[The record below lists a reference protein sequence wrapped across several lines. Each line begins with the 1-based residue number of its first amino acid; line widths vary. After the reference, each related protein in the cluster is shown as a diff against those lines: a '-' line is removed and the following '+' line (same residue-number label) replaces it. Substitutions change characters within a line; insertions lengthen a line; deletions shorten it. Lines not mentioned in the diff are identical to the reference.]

1 MCVASGNY
9 VGEAEL
15 FVVANMLKI
24 NIHIYLITATE
35 ISQCPMTT
43 YSFDPAGPAAPAV
56 QLAFL
61 KGAHAIA
68 DHYDLVLP
76 EQAHG
81 AAASTAPQPPS
92 SISGGGTQRARRGG
106 GASSWLG
113 R

>member
-24 NIHIYLITATE
+24 NVHIYLITATE

-76 EQAHG
+76 EQARG
-81 AAASTAPQPPS
+81 AEALAAASTAPQPPS
-92 SISGGGTQRARRGG
+92 SISGGSTQRARGG
-106 GASSWLG
+106 G
-113 R
+113 